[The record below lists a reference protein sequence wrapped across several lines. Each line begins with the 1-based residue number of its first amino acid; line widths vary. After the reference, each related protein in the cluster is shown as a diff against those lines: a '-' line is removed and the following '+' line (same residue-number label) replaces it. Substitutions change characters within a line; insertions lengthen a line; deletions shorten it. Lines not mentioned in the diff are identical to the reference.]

1 MSRWNMVPKEVI
13 DIEVDERR
21 IYLLE
26 CMRGSDQKILEQK
39 NCDNYCLAEKINE
52 LKIKF
57 LRICNTQS
65 IRWRQGIN

>member
-26 CMRGSDQKILEQK
+26 CMRGFGQKILEQK

-52 LKIKF
+52 RKKNF
-57 LRICNTQS
+57 
-65 IRWRQGIN
+65 

>member
-1 MSRWNMVPKEVI
+1 MVPKEVT
-13 DIEVDERR
+13 DSEVYERR
-21 IYLLE
+21 IYLVE
-26 CMRGSDQKILEQK
+26 CMRGNDLVKNIEQK

-52 LKIKF
+52 RKIKF